1 MNKHT
6 QLPRKVFF
14 KLVEE
19 RLSQI
24 RELVEDASDLHG
36 DREFTLEKV
45 DQWISQALEQIQIYE
60 AELEPERETE
70 DPAPNAS
77 DWTKQG
83 GAK

>member
-19 RLSQI
+19 RLRQI
-24 RELVEDASDLHG
+24 QEVIEDTSELHEDS
-36 DREFTLEKV
+36 EFTIGKV
-45 DQWISQALEQIQIYE
+45 DQWISQALEQIQNYDV
-60 AELEPERETE
+60 ELASEEEQ

-83 GAK
+83 SNR